1 MLESDVAA
9 LPQENLSLS
18 QIAWRRFKR
27 DKAAMFA
34 LGIVGIFVF
43 LAIFANVFGWITHQD
58 PYLFNEDAINL
69 DAGGVPIGA
78 RSGQS
83 TAHWLG
89 VEPGTGR
96 DLYCINY
103 ILAHINP
110 GVYNI
115 FIKALIGAVIAEDV
129 SDHVITDCSGVHN
142 EEGLYKITHR
152 TNIKS
157 FKYSPLTSIIIFIR
171 MIKFYNKYSESS
183 ERVKIGTEAWKIK
196 MFTDRFAEIEELKKC
211 TDFCSLY
218 IKPIFVIKDSNFYFH
233 NTDIILNAKEFS
245 WFNNPKEIFDIST
258 ALLAGWIT
266 HAGDFERINH
276 VLSSIEYRF

>member
-1 MLESDVAA
+1 MTESTIVDIKKIMDT
-9 LPQENLSLS
+9 LPEWEAEYTRMPEGSMRT
-18 QIAWRRFKR
+18 IASPNYAQFHYDHEELGKHVGAWSETLPSMSYLNQV
-27 DKAAMFA
+27 KA
-34 LGIVGIFVF
+34 V
-43 LAIFANVFGWITHQD
+43 
-58 PYLFNEDAINL
+58 
-69 DAGGVPIGA
+69 
-78 RSGQS
+78 
-83 TAHWLG
+83 
-89 VEPGTGR
+89 VELNKILLPGTGR

-115 FIKALIGAVIAEDV
+115 FIKALIGTVIAEDV

-171 MIKFYNKYSESS
+171 MIKFYNKYSENS

-276 VLSSIEYRF
+276 VLSSIESRF